1 MTVHLLDASAV
12 LGWLNDD
19 PGADVVDAALPDGL
33 ISSVNFTEVLYLV
46 AAMGSRP
53 EETAADLAQL
63 GLVVLPFTAAHA
75 ARVPELKVLDRK
87 AQDEHRA
94 AGRRRP
100 KSLSLGD
107 LCCLA
112 TALDGG
118 WAVITGDRHW
128 LTIPLGIPVIDY
140 RGGR

>member
-19 PGADVVDAALPDGL
+19 PGADLVDAALPDGL

-46 AAMGSRP
+46 ASMGSP
-53 EETAADLAQL
+53 PAEVAADLAQL

-75 ARVPELKVLDRK
+75 ARVPELKAIDRE
-87 AQDEHRA
+87 AQAGQRA

-118 WAVITGDRHW
+118 WPVLTGDRHW
-128 LTIPLGIPVIDY
+128 LTLPLPVPVIDY
-140 RGGR
+140 RAA

>member
-1 MTVHLLDASAV
+1 VTVHLLDASAV
-12 LGWLNDD
+12 LGWLDDD
-19 PGADVVDAALPDGL
+19 PGADVVDAALPDAL

-53 EETAADLAQL
+53 EEIAADLSQL

-75 ARVPELKVLDRK
+75 ARVPELKALDRT
-87 AQDEHRA
+87 AQEEQRA

-107 LCCLA
+107 RCCLA

-118 WAVITGDRHW
+118 WPVITGDRHW
-128 LTIPLGIPVIDY
+128 LTIPLGVPVIDY
-140 RGGR
+140 RGPG